1 MEHTELP
8 FNRIIEIEKEVN
20 QLPKGVSPALLSQL
34 AEIARRPINE
44 NIPGHLDSDVERAT
58 REGVRDIVGRDWWR
72 RPQVLQEIVAYDNP
86 IFFCGEFTISKTA
99 LSKYQQ
105 LSSISALNSGANAI
119 PRLPAANTPLYR
131 WL

>member
-58 REGVRDIVGRDWWR
+58 REGLRDIVGHD
-72 RPQVLQEIVAYDNP
+72 
-86 IFFCGEFTISKTA
+86 
-99 LSKYQQ
+99 
-105 LSSISALNSGANAI
+105 
-119 PRLPAANTPLYR
+119 
-131 WL
+131 